1 MSAYGRNN
9 IIFVG
14 RFVESEILTG
24 PEKFSKR
31 IFDNIRSWVP
41 SVTVLFIQYFFDGRK
56 HSLREKMF
64 GFLETEYNGL
74 KVYRAGLF
82 RFYRLLK
89 KLKPAIIHI
98 TVFERFAVI
107 ALLYS
112 LLNRTNIVYT
122 CNGVIRY
129 ENSELKK
136 VSFLYRLKDS
146 ICERLLFRFSDTIV
160 FPSGAAY
167 ELAKEYFN
175 NVDTKG
181 AVIPNGIDD
190 IFVHAS
196 KNPVQSFETGKK
208 LKAVFIY
215 KNELNDSGL
224 DFLKDLL
231 KAAGS
236 KFTSYIICQNDINF
250 TGINADITLVKPM
263 NTYDLA
269 EFYHDK
275 DIFLSLNEYDTFS
288 ISAIEA
294 MASGLI
300 PIVTT
305 QTGMSTFI
313 ENGVNGYTV
322 EFGDTQALAGIISK
336 LSSMDG
342 IKSLDIK
349 NNAASIFKRWNW
361 HKAAG
366 AYLHEYRQLTGDLY
380 D

>member
-1 MSAYGRNN
+1 LSAYGRNN

-31 IFDNIRSWVP
+31 IFENIRSWVP

-82 RFYRLLK
+82 SFYRLLK

-112 LLNRTNIVYT
+112 LLNRTKIVYT
-122 CNGVIRY
+122 CNGVVRY

-167 ELAKEYFN
+167 ELAKEYFD
-175 NVDTKG
+175 NVDIKG
-181 AVIPNGIDD
+181 AVIPHGIDD

-215 KNELNDSGL
+215 KNELNASGL
-224 DFLKDLL
+224 NFLKDLL

-236 KFTSYIICQNDINF
+236 KFTLYIICQNDINF
-250 TGINADITLVKPM
+250 KGINADITLIKPM

-269 EFYHDK
+269 EFYRDK

-294 MASGLI
+294 MASGVI
-300 PIVTT
+300 PVVTN
-305 QTGMSTFI
+305 QTGMSIFI
-313 ENGVNGYTV
+313 TNEINGYKI
-322 EFGDTQALAGIISK
+322 EFGDTTTLTEVIGKLQLMGTKEHMIIK
-336 LSSMDG
+336 QKATT
-342 IKSLDIK
+342 IYE
-349 NNAASIFKRWNW
+349 RWNW

-366 AYLHEYRQLTGDLY
+366 TYLHEYRQLTGDLY